1 MGLVTLPRQNSS
13 QAKELNEQLKQQRTT
28 LSNLGRFYSRG
39 YLFHSQSY
47 PCHVLLV
54 SPSIYASINN
64 AGEVTYCLRRVLI
77 AAISIS
83 PIAVP

>member
-1 MGLVTLPRQNSS
+1 V
-13 QAKELNEQLKQQRTT
+13 K
-28 LSNLGRFYSRG
+28 
-39 YLFHSQSY
+39 
-47 PCHVLLV
+47 LV